1 MLDFLRVSK
10 KLTKNSAK
18 VQSTPKKAQK
28 NVYFVVNTYYF
39 CHHTFSVAMTQA
51 KIKAFKMSI
60 GLYQSRH
67 NFVFKAGSKREKLS
81 QKTGFTKSLSFG
93 GMVLQRKKSK
103 CFGFKCFG
111 FGF

>member
-39 CHHTFSVAMTQA
+39 CHHTFSVAMIQA

-81 QKTGFTKSLSFG
+81 QKTGW
-93 GMVLQRKKSK
+93 
-103 CFGFKCFG
+103 
-111 FGF
+111 